1 MIGESTS
8 RAVVQAVKEEL
19 AFSKVQHEEKFHSLH
34 EAESII
40 REELEELEE
49 RVEQCRGMF
58 EHIHEI
64 TRGTAAGMAYDADGS
79 ANSAASIL
87 ATYAELAAEEAIQ
100 LAAMCLKLVEMAG
113 REDEV

>member
-1 MIGESTS
+1 MISEFTIK
-8 RAVVQAVKEEL
+8 AVAEAVKEEL

-64 TRGTAAGMAYDADGS
+64 TRGTTAGMAFDADGS
-79 ANSAASIL
+79 ADGAASIL

-100 LAAMCLKLVEMAG
+100 LAAMCYKLKEMG
-113 REDEV
+113 GGKNE